1 MMKYI
6 SLLILL
12 LSLSLPLFSTEKVNI
27 LGVEME
33 WDGYKVKESETDL
46 DPYST
51 SFDDIGEGRF
61 FQSEYPVDK
70 ERYIINQG
78 NMGETEVIHI
88 HSDNPGPIIY
98 IVAGVHGDER
108 AAWYAGIIMENAT
121 IRSGDISFLL
131 PINRE
136 PRDETDT
143 SILPRISIGVFL
155 APWMEPRLRK
165 WPTPYFRI

>member
-12 LSLSLPLFSTEKVNI
+12 LTFSFPLFSTEKVNI

-70 ERYIINQG
+70 ERYTINQG
-78 NMGETEVIHI
+78 NMG
-88 HSDNPGPIIY
+88 
-98 IVAGVHGDER
+98 
-108 AAWYAGIIMENAT
+108 
-121 IRSGDISFLL
+121 
-131 PINRE
+131 
-136 PRDETDT
+136 
-143 SILPRISIGVFL
+143 
-155 APWMEPRLRK
+155 
-165 WPTPYFRI
+165 

>member
-12 LSLSLPLFSTEKVNI
+12 LSFSFPLFSTEKVNI

-70 ERYIINQG
+70 ERYFQTSCG
-78 NMGETEVIHI
+78 WKT
-88 HSDNPGPIIY
+88 
-98 IVAGVHGDER
+98 
-108 AAWYAGIIMENAT
+108 
-121 IRSGDISFLL
+121 DIAVKS
-131 PINRE
+131 
-136 PRDETDT
+136 
-143 SILPRISIGVFL
+143 V
-155 APWMEPRLRK
+155 RK
-165 WPTPYFRI
+165 AL